1 MELLTVKVEIPEGAN
16 VIIGQ
21 THFIKSVEDLYEAIV
36 NTSPGIRF
44 GIAFNESSGPCLI
57 RKDGND
63 EQLIKKAVET
73 ARNIGA
79 GHIFV
84 IFMKEGF
91 PIQVLPSIKDTRE
104 VCRIFCATAN
114 PLEVV
119 VCQTEQGR
127 GVIGVVDGFSPKGV
141 ESDSDVEK
149 RIELLQKFGY
159 KR

>member
-1 MELLTVKVEIPEGAN
+1 MELLTVKVDIPEGAN

-21 THFIKSVEDLYEAIV
+21 THFIKSVEDLYEAMM
-36 NTSPGIRF
+36 NTAPGIRF

-63 EQLIKKAVET
+63 EQLIQKAVET
-73 ARNIGA
+73 AQNIGA

-91 PIQVLPSIKDTRE
+91 PIQVLPSIKETRE

-127 GVIGVVDGFSPKGV
+127 GVLGIVDGFSPKGV
-141 ESDSDVEK
+141 ESDADVKK